1 MILVGIDTGVHT
13 GVAIWNTR
21 ENYFKMIMPTHA
33 MSKKLK
39 IEDIKFLEKVNP
51 SNS

>member
-39 IEDIKFLEKVNP
+39 TLPTWQLLFSFFSSV
-51 SNS
+51 